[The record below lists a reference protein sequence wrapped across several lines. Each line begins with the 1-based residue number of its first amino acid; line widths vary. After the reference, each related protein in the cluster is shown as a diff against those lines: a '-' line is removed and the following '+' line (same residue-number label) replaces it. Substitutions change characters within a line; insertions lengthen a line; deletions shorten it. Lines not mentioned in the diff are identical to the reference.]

1 MSLIDAATE
10 LEFVP
15 EQELIE
21 LSQNPQSRY
30 PQFLVLS
37 EVQRRNQM
45 RRMYENQVNK
55 AEQPLT
61 TVAEEKVMELA
72 QSSAMPNVP
81 SPMSNETSQSPRG
94 LLGMAS
100 EPSPIMME
108 SGRSTSKDT
117 LEEVSN
123 ELRRI
128 ARTKKSFDDFSD
140 AVVNAVKLGTMDRET
155 AERLLVGN
163 SELFL
168 DASRSKEFTPY
179 YGIMPTPFR
188 LKEDLRDIIKKS
200 RNEMQQEQLGLASGR
215 STNFEEPVGTV
226 LPFPTKEFEGT
237 TKIGD
242 VGLGEVLT
250 GISAAIPVNV
260 APKILALQKAIN
272 TLKPSFDKAIKASR
286 KGNVEYAQLD
296 PLVKAQASK
305 YVQLNKEAE
314 KLETLAGAGTISAVG
329 FGFNTGVDKFVK
341 EFEKNKNKSSGGLVS
356 LQQGRTTDYQENI
369 ERSLQAA
376 QGGQRGVPSD
386 DPRLFMPYVP
396 VESGDKSRAR
406 RTVLPPTLS
415 GDLQA
420 QNEQALLRESFA
432 STGNLEETG
441 TSQANISEGETPK
454 TNAEGTNVLQQIFD
468 TSGQLGL
475 PKVEI
480 PRMTE
485 EEKQRELGIYA
496 LGIMADAFGTGKNIG
511 EAGSKLGKGVQGLL
525 DIKRTQRQDDIK
537 ADSAIRAQSVEDI
550 TLANTLLK
558 TQLLADQYEKQGE
571 TNKVKALEIIR
582 EEIERLGNTI
592 PDEKTQKRI
601 LKLQLQLDAELEKMF
616 GTEALATYP
625 GI

>member
-1 MSLIDAATE
+1 MSLIDVATE

-200 RNEMQQEQLGLASGR
+200 RNEMQQEQLGLASG
-215 STNFEEPVGTV
+215 
-226 LPFPTKEFEGT
+226 
-237 TKIGD
+237 
-242 VGLGEVLT
+242 
-250 GISAAIPVNV
+250 
-260 APKILALQKAIN
+260 
-272 TLKPSFDKAIKASR
+272 
-286 KGNVEYAQLD
+286 
-296 PLVKAQASK
+296 
-305 YVQLNKEAE
+305 
-314 KLETLAGAGTISAVG
+314 
-329 FGFNTGVDKFVK
+329 
-341 EFEKNKNKSSGGLVS
+341 GLVS

-369 ERSLQAA
+369 ERSLQPA
-376 QGGQRGVPSD
+376 QGGKRNVPSD
-386 DPRLFMPYVP
+386 DPRLFMPFVP
-396 VESGDKSRAR
+396 VEGGDKSRAR
-406 RTVLPPTLS
+406 RTVLPPALS
-415 GDLQA
+415 DLEQA
-420 QNEQALLRESFA
+420 QAEQQLLRENLI
-432 STGNLEETG
+432 STGNLGETG
-441 TSQANISEGETPK
+441 TSQASISEGESPK
-454 TNAEGTNVLQQIFD
+454 TKAEETNVIQQIFD

-475 PKVEI
+475 PRVEI

-558 TQLLADQYEKQGE
+558 TQLLAEQYAKQGD
-571 TNKVKALEIIR
+571 TNRLKAIELLK
-582 EEIERLGNTI
+582 ERLEGLQETAI
-592 PDEKTQKRI
+592 LDESTKDDI
-601 LKLQLQLDAELEKMF
+601 KLLGDQIDAELRKVLGITDLPMYT
-616 GTEALATYP
+616 GTP
-625 GI
+625 

>member
-1 MSLIDAATE
+1 MKLMSLIDLAAE

-61 TVAEEKVMELA
+61 TVDKEKVMELA
-72 QSSAMPNVP
+72 QSSAIPNVP
-81 SPMSNETSQSPRG
+81 SPMSNETNQSPRG

-100 EPSPIMME
+100 EPPPVMME
-108 SGRSTSKDT
+108 
-117 LEEVSN
+117 
-123 ELRRI
+123 
-128 ARTKKSFDDFSD
+128 
-140 AVVNAVKLGTMDRET
+140 
-155 AERLLVGN
+155 
-163 SELFL
+163 
-168 DASRSKEFTPY
+168 
-179 YGIMPTPFR
+179 
-188 LKEDLRDIIKKS
+188 
-200 RNEMQQEQLGLASGR
+200 SGR
-215 STNFEEPVGTV
+215 STNFEEPKGTV

-260 APKILALQKAIN
+260 APKLFALQKAIN

-314 KLETLAGAGTISAVG
+314 KLETVAGIGTAGAVG
-329 FGFNTGVDKFVK
+329 FGLGTAFDSFTT
-341 EFEKNKNKSSGGLVS
+341 ELEKNTKKQSGGLVS

-369 ERSLQAA
+369 ERSLQPA
-376 QGGQRGVPSD
+376 QGGKRNVPSD
-386 DPRLFMPYVP
+386 DPRLFMPFVP
-396 VESGDKSRAR
+396 VEGGDKSRAR
-406 RTVLPPTLS
+406 RTVLPPALS
-415 GDLQA
+415 DLEQE
-420 QNEQALLRESFA
+420 QNEQALLRESLA
-432 STGNLEETG
+432 STGNLGETG
-441 TSQANISEGETPK
+441 TSQANISEGNTPEPK
-454 TNAEGTNVLQQIFD
+454 TEETNVLQQIFD

-537 ADSAIRAQSVEDI
+537 ADSATRAQSVEEI

-558 TQLLADQYEKQGE
+558 TQLLQDQYQKQGE

>member
-1 MSLIDAATE
+1 MSLIDVAAE

-81 SPMSNETSQSPRG
+81 SPMSNETNQSPRG

-100 EPSPIMME
+100 EPAPVMME
-108 SGRSTSKDT
+108 SGRSTSKET

-123 ELRRI
+123 ELRRTSR
-128 ARTKKSFDDFSD
+128 AKKRFGDFSD

-155 AERLLVGN
+155 AERLLLGN
-163 SELFL
+163 TELFL
-168 DASRSKEFTPY
+168 DASRNREFLPY
-179 YGIMPTPFR
+179 YGNMPRPFGTTEGLRNIM
-188 LKEDLRDIIKKS
+188 KKS

-215 STNFEEPVGTV
+215 STNFEEPKGTV

-432 STGNLEETG
+432 LTGNLEETG

-558 TQLLADQYEKQGE
+558 TQLLQDQYKKQGE

>member
-1 MSLIDAATE
+1 MSLIDVAAE
-10 LEFVP
+10 LEYVP
-15 EQELIE
+15 EQELIN
-21 LSQNPQSRY
+21 LSRNPQSRF

-369 ERSLQAA
+369 ERALQAA
-376 QGGQRGVPSD
+376 QGGQRSVPSD
-386 DPRLFMPYVP
+386 DPRLSTPFTP
-396 VESGDKSRAR
+396 VEGGDKSRAR
-406 RTVLPPTLS
+406 QSKIFTPAIIL
-415 GDLQA
+415 
-420 QNEQALLRESFA
+420 
-432 STGNLEETG
+432 
-441 TSQANISEGETPK
+441 EGEATDSTNGEQFNITETPPPK
-454 TNAEGTNVLQQIFD
+454 TEVQETNVLQQIFD

-537 ADSAIRAQSVEDI
+537 ADSATRAQSVEEI

-558 TQLLADQYEKQGE
+558 TQLLAEQYEKTGE

-592 PDEKTQKRI
+592 PDENTQKRI
-601 LKLQLQLDAELEKMF
+601 LRLQSQLDAELEKMF
-616 GTEALATYP
+616 GTEGLPMYT
-625 GI
+625 GTQ